1 LLEEVLPNLAELL
14 DRGAEVFDLV
24 AAAGYVLAHFV
35 DDEDQGLA
43 LPPPSP
49 KLEGALDD
57 LADGDR
63 SIAVPLGMRPRVRRI
78 VGFAIKLVEYG
89 AGTRELL
96 SALANDGPL
105 NAVEFFAGLDELAEF
120 ALGFELDLQFCD
132 VEVLGVVEL
141 SQQDGVHQLGNALRH
156 LTGIALFGDLEEN
169 DFGGSLSVD
178 EVEQVADTLV
188 LDLLLEKIGEVLA
201 QECLVLKREAEVLG
215 EGAFPRPE
223 EARYPDAD
231 TFIRIGR
238 GVGIA
243 WNSRWY
249 CSRMLSVATYS
260 VISSWTDCS
269 SA

>member
-1 LLEEVLPNLAELL
+1 
-14 DRGAEVFDLV
+14 
-24 AAAGYVLAHFV
+24 
-35 DDEDQGLA
+35 
-43 LPPPSP
+43 
-49 KLEGALDD
+49 
-57 LADGDR
+57 
-63 SIAVPLGMRPRVRRI
+63 
-78 VGFAIKLVEYG
+78 
-89 AGTRELL
+89 
-96 SALANDGPL
+96 
-105 NAVEFFAGLDELAEF
+105 VEFFAGLDELAEF

-238 GVGIA
+238 GVGD
-243 WNSRWY
+243 S
-249 CSRMLSVATYS
+249 LEQSVVLLADAVGGDVFGDLVVDGLLVCLIDLDDLLDLTAE
-260 VISSWTDCS
+260 VTV
-269 SA
+269 